1 MTKEQIKKRCE
12 LIERMITDKTGYS
25 SKNLGM
31 DIDYSQSIKY
41 NPDGTREITGVRG
54 LMFTFFFTIDTSSD
68 YSHSHLSGMIKK
80 LTEMNLKIKSFF
92 NSYSFTSKLS
102 VKTEPSEI
110 LYENLNAITFK
121 GDVETLEVE
130 FNIEIG
136 TT

>member
-1 MTKEQIKKRCE
+1 
-12 LIERMITDKTGYS
+12 
-25 SKNLGM
+25 
-31 DIDYSQSIKY
+31 
-41 NPDGTREITGVRG
+41 
-54 LMFTFFFTIDTSSD
+54 
-68 YSHSHLSGMIKK
+68 MIKK

-136 TT
+136 TR